1 MGRWQDGDSMRKN
14 NREGRCMEGRL
25 QEGRF
30 MEGEYDGRGTGR
42 NVHIKGGRTRKK
54 IRMICLR

>member
-1 MGRWQDGDSMRKN
+1 MRKN